1 MKLQV
6 IGLDVNDQALEV
18 AKSSGAD
25 HVFNTR
31 TNKDYATQLA
41 EVTDGGVNAAA
52 VFSAATAAYEGAPSL
67 LKIGGTLVCVG
78 IPPGN
83 VAFNMFELTVQKF
96 HIRAAGNSAPRDKLQ
111 ECVDF
116 TAEHKVISPQ
126 KYFELSSIN
135 DMISTMKDEQ
145 HGGQRLVVRF

>member
-6 IGLDVNDQALEV
+6 IGLDINDEALEV
-18 AKSSGAD
+18 ARSSGAD

-31 TNKDYATQLA
+31 TNKDYASQLA
-41 EVTDGGVNAAA
+41 EATGGGCNAAA
-52 VFSAATAAYEGAPSL
+52 IFSAATAAYESAPSL

-83 VAFNMFELTVQKF
+83 VAFNMFEITVQRF
-96 HIRAAGNSAPRDKLQ
+96 HIRAAGNSAPRQKLQ
-111 ECVDF
+111 ECAEF
-116 TAEHKVISPQ
+116 TAEHRIISPQ
-126 KYFELSSIN
+126 KYFDLSQIN
-135 DMISTMKDEQ
+135 DMIATMKAEQ